1 MVLGRRAV
9 LLIVALLLAVVPV
22 PALADDDNVTE
33 RATVT
38 YRLDRAGQ
46 AIDVTAA
53 ISYTNRIP
61 TVGRTRFYL
70 ERWGTLWVPS
80 GVRGFKVKGR
90 GVRAQK
96 VAEQAGY
103 RAYIVTFPRIYHGGT
118 VRFTATWTLPSRGS
132 GSDQTTRVGAAYSHV
147 CWIGQPVDSG
157 SVTLVVP
164 RGLDAVTR
172 GSDVRVRQSGRTQ
185 RIEAVRRSDLAGFQ
199 ACTDIYDEDRLL
211 RREIVSPGGQPIVLQ
226 AWPEDA
232 GWLDDAS
239 SAVTGVVE
247 ALEQVVGVPLP
258 SGDPIR
264 VREVSANALLGY
276 GGEYDPRHRI
286 VRLSERETDPH
297 LLSHELAHAWFNART
312 VNDEWLWEGLA
323 EWTARTSRESRCDPP
338 GDPPVG
344 SPRLRD
350 WRYLAFQT
358 DFALQSLVQWQYAAA
373 CAIQGRIADA
383 VGPERM
389 RLVLRTILGGA
400 SPYDL
405 LPPLVPVEAP
415 VEVVQQ
421 DTLVMPVASP
431 VSSLTRSSKRR
442 TKPVDWRQ
450 WLDIVDEVGLVRA
463 GVTDLTV
470 AEDVLVEMGV
480 VRRRQLADRADART
494 AFRTLQATTPA
505 GITPVVVRRALD
517 DWRFP
522 DARRAMRTATQIA
535 GLLADRAAAGTG
547 VRDDWLA
554 FERAST
560 LKALQRLR
568 DRLRE

>member
-1 MVLGRRAV
+1 LVLRRLVVTLMVVLFVAV
-9 LLIVALLLAVVPV
+9 PG
-22 PALADDDNVTE
+22 PARADDDKVTE

-38 YRLDRAGQ
+38 YRLDRADR
-46 AIDVTAA
+46 AVDVTAA

-80 GVRGFKVKGR
+80 GARGFKVKGR

-132 GSDQTTRVGAAYSHV
+132 GSDQTTRVDDAYSHV

-157 SVTLVVP
+157 SVTLIVP

-172 GSDVRVRQSGRTQ
+172 GSDVRVRRSGRTQ
-185 RIEAVRRSDLAGFQ
+185 RIESVRRSELAGFQ
-199 ACTDIYDEDRLL
+199 ACTDIHDPDRLL

-226 AWPEDA
+226 AWPDDQD
-232 GWLDDAS
+232 WLDSAT
-239 SAVTGVVE
+239 SAVAGTVE
-247 ALEQVVGVPLP
+247 ALEGVVGVPLP

-286 VRLSERETDPH
+286 VRLSERESDPH
-297 LLSHELAHAWFNART
+297 LLRHELAHAWFNART

-323 EWTARTSRESRCDPP
+323 EWVARTSEGSRCSDP
-338 GDPPVG
+338 GRPPTG
-344 SPRLRD
+344 KPRLRD
-350 WRYLAFQT
+350 WRYLVFQT
-358 DFALQSLVQWQYAAA
+358 DFVLQQLVQWQYAAA
-373 CAIQGRIADA
+373 CAVQGRIADEI
-383 VGPERM
+383 GPERM
-389 RLVLRTILGGA
+389 RQVLGAILSGD

-405 LPPLVPVEAP
+405 LPSLVPVRSST
-415 VEVVQQ
+415 EVVQQ
-421 DTLVMPVASP
+421 EAVAVP
-431 VSSLTRSSKRR
+431 VSSPVLSITRSSKRR

-450 WLDIVDEVGLVRA
+450 WLDIVDQVGLVRA
-463 GVTDLTV
+463 GIGDLTM

-517 DWRFP
+517 DWRFD
-522 DARRAMRTATQIA
+522 DAQRAMRTATQVV
-535 GLLADRAAAGTG
+535 GLLADRAAAGTD
-547 VRDDWLA
+547 VRDHWLA
-554 FERAST
+554 FERASS

>member
-1 MVLGRRAV
+1 MVLRRVVTTLMVV
-9 LLIVALLLAVVPV
+9 LLVAVPG
-22 PALADDDNVTE
+22 PARADDDDVTE

-38 YRLDRAGQ
+38 YRLDRADR

-61 TVGRTRFYL
+61 TVGRRRFYL
-70 ERWGTLWVPS
+70 ERWGTLWIPS
-80 GVRGFKVKGR
+80 GARGFKVSGR

-118 VRFTATWTLPSRGS
+118 VRFRATWTLPSRGS
-132 GSDQTTRVGAAYSHV
+132 GSGQTTRVDDAYSHV

-157 SVTLVVP
+157 SVTLIVP
-164 RGLDAVTR
+164 RGLEAVTR
-172 GSDVRVRQSGRTQ
+172 GSDVRVRRSGRTQ
-185 RIEAVRRSDLAGFQ
+185 RIESVRRSEVAGFQ

-226 AWPEDA
+226 AWPE
-232 GWLDDAS
+232 GQRWLDDAT
-239 SAVTGVVE
+239 SAVGGTVE
-247 ALEQVVGVPLP
+247 ALEGVVGMPLP

-264 VREVSANALLGY
+264 VREVSANALQGY

-286 VRLSERETDPH
+286 IRLSERESDPH
-297 LLSHELAHAWFNART
+297 LLRHELAHAWFNVRT
-312 VNDEWLWEGLA
+312 VDDEWLWEGLA
-323 EWTARTSRESRCDPP
+323 EWVARASEGSRCDSP
-338 GDPPVG
+338 GDPPTG
-344 SPRLRD
+344 RPRLRD
-350 WRYLAFQT
+350 WRYLVFQT
-358 DFALQSLVQWQYAAA
+358 DFVLQQLVQWQYAAA
-373 CAIQGRIADA
+373 CAIQGRIAEE

-389 RLVLRTILGGA
+389 RQVLGAILGGD

-405 LPPLVPVEAP
+405 LPSLVPVAVP
-415 VEVVQQ
+415 TGIAQQ
-421 DTLVMPVASP
+421 ERVAMP
-431 VSSLTRSSKRR
+431 VSSPVPSITRSSKRR
-442 TKPVDWRQ
+442 TKPVDWRR
-450 WLDIVDEVGLVRA
+450 WLDIVDQVGLVPA
-463 GVTDLTV
+463 GVPNLTV

-494 AFRTLQATTPA
+494 TFRALQATTPA

-517 DWRFP
+517 GWRFD
-522 DARRAMRTATQIA
+522 DAQRATRVATQVV
-535 GLLADRAAAGTG
+535 GLLMVRAADGAE

-568 DRLRE
+568 DGLRE